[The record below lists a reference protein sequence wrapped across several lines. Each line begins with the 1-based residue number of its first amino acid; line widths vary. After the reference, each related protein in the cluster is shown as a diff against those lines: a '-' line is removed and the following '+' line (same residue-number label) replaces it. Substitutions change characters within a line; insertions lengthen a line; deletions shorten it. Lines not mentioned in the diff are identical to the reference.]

1 MNKLL
6 SVPVMLALLLSA
18 CAGGKIAPETPRGY
32 IGFFVKHPNP
42 NLPNIVVED
51 DSYLIVDQEPIHIKL
66 KQNNNPVIVFRLE
79 LGTPYVFADNPI
91 KITPVG
97 SSPKLTGLDCP
108 VQGSGSGQ
116 QVLVCTYDDPTMK
129 GKYTY
134 TLSVKNSGTGK
145 VLTLDPTIM
154 ND

>member
-1 MNKLL
+1 MTKSL
-6 SVPVMLALLLSA
+6 SVPLVLALLLSA
-18 CAGGKIAPETPRGY
+18 CAGGKIAPETHGGY

-51 DSYLIVDQEPIHIKL
+51 DSYLILDQEPIHIKL

-91 KITPVG
+91 KITAVG
-97 SSPKLTGLDCP
+97 SSPPLTGLDCP
-108 VQGSGSGQ
+108 VQGSGTGQ

-134 TLSVKNSGTGK
+134 TLRVKNSGTGK
-145 VLTLDPTIM
+145 VLTSDPTIM